1 MKELLFPIKLDLT
14 ILQLEEYQYLRF
26 VSWIAR
32 HFFVRHI
39 SLKKSLVYTFKIKQI
54 IFIYSLLG
62 VGLFGLI
69 AFFSQ
74 SILLSLIFCLVWIT
88 QPYIGLGV
96 ALLLIK
102 PYEIINRYLVIERTR
117 KKVLSMKNLKVIA
130 VTGSYGKTST
140 KEILYQLLKGK
151 FKVLRT
157 PESYNTVFGIAK
169 VVDLELDKIYDYF
182 ICEMAA
188 YTPGE
193 IKTLCYM
200 VPPTYGI
207 ITGITSQHL
216 ERFKS
221 LTNIIKA
228 KFELFDA
235 VGDKNNLVINTDND
249 HIKEELEK
257 RKQKIKGLI
266 KTSDVNFKRG
276 VMAFSISDGEKKYK
290 TQTQLFGTS
299 QIKNIALASTM
310 ANKLGV
316 PLEQIAKKIPKITPF
331 SSRAVLRKFEN
342 GYLVDNTYSSNIE
355 SFKENVETA
364 KLLSGSKAIVTPGI
378 VELGRDGVRIHEVLG
393 EVSQHSFDHAV
404 LVGKNERTKAFAKK
418 FGENKCSFINDNRE
432 EYFETI
438 QKLKEKYSW
447 IFLENDVTEN
457 Y

>member
-1 MKELLFPIKLDLT
+1 M
-14 ILQLEEYQYLRF
+14 
-26 VSWIAR
+26 
-32 HFFVRHI
+32 
-39 SLKKSLVYTFKIKQI
+39 
-54 IFIYSLLG
+54 
-62 VGLFGLI
+62 LFGLT
-69 AFFSQ
+69 AFFTQ
-74 SILLSLIFCLVWIT
+74 SILLSLIFCLVWFT

-169 VVDLELDKIYDYF
+169 VVDLELDKNYDYF

-216 ERFKS
+216 ERFRN
-221 LTNIIKA
+221 LGNIIKA

-235 VGDKNNLVINTDND
+235 VADKNNLVINTSND

-257 RKQKIKGLI
+257 RKQKMKGLLN
-266 KTSDVNFKRG
+266 TSDVNFKRG

-310 ANKLGV
+310 ARKLGIS
-316 PLEQIAKKIPKITPF
+316 LEEIAKKIPQITPF
-331 SSRAVLRKFEN
+331 SSRAVLKKFEN

-355 SFKENVETA
+355 SFKENVQTA
-364 KLLSGSKAIVTPGI
+364 RLLSGTKAIVTPGI
-378 VELGRDGVRIHEVLG
+378 VELGRDGVRIHEELG
-393 EVSQHSFDHAV
+393 EVSRQSFDHAV